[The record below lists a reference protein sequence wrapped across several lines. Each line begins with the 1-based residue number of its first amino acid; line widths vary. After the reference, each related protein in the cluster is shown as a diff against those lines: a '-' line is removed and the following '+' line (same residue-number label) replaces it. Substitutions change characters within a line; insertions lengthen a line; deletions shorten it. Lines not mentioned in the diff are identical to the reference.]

1 MESSGR
7 WGFGRIRREVRRV
20 GSKWQRRLARTDLR
34 TVSLEGAGEPR
45 GRAIFSFIIDPFLLP
60 AGREPSHDHTHDW
73 ESLEMARALVERGYH
88 VDVIHWSNTRWQPA
102 VGTQYDL
109 LIDVRLNLE
118 RLAPLVDPGCLR
130 LFHAETAHRS
140 VHDREQLAR
149 HQALAARRGVALAP
163 NRLLEANRAIET
175 ADAMTVLGNQFTIDS
190 YAFANKP
197 AWRVPI
203 SSPYLYRL
211 PQRDWSAARRTFLWF
226 GSGGLVHKGLDL
238 VLEAFAAMPDLELF
252 VAGPIERERA
262 FERAY
267 ARELYDLPNIHT
279 VGWLDVTSAAFE
291 AIAERAGAL
300 IYPSC
305 SEGGGGSAITMM
317 HAGLVPILTPAAS
330 VDLDGSYGIEITE
343 ASVAG
348 VQAAAKRFADLD
360 PTATAAMATA
370 AWNHARAH
378 HTRATFAAGWRR
390 ALDQI
395 LERREELMR
404 WRS

>member
-1 MESSGR
+1 MGTAARWDVGR
-7 WGFGRIRREVRRV
+7 VRREIRRV
-20 GSKWQRRLARTDLR
+20 SAKWRRRLAGTDLR
-34 TVSLEGAGEPR
+34 TVSLAAAGEPR

-60 AGREPSHDHTHDW
+60 DGREPSHDHTHDW
-73 ESLEMARALVERGYH
+73 ESLEMAKALVERGYR
-88 VDVIHWSNTRWQPA
+88 VDVIHWSNTRWQPPA
-102 VGTQYDL
+102 GARYDL
-109 LIDVRLNLE
+109 LIDVRVNME

-140 VHDREQLAR
+140 VHDREQRRR
-149 HQALAARRGVALAP
+149 HQALEARRGVVLAP
-163 NRLLEANRAIET
+163 NRLLEPNRAIET
-175 ADAMTVLGNQFTIDS
+175 ADAMTVLGNQFTIES

-197 AWRVPI
+197 VWRVPI

-211 PQRDWSAARRTFLWF
+211 PRRDWSTARRTFLWF

-238 VLEAFAAMPDLELF
+238 VLEAFAAMPDLELW

-262 FERAY
+262 FERLY
-267 ARELYDLPNIHT
+267 ARELYHLPNIHT

-291 AIAERAGAL
+291 TIAERAGAL

-330 VDLDGSYGIEITE
+330 VDLDGSYGLEIAE
-343 ASVAG
+343 ATVSG
-348 VQAAAKRFADLD
+348 VQEAAQRFAALE
-360 PTATAAMATA
+360 PAEAEAMAGA
-370 AWNHARAH
+370 AWEHARAH

-395 LERREELMR
+395 LAQREELMR
-404 WRS
+404 WRA